1 MAWRGPRRVL
11 VALRPSAVDSLG
23 LAEAARRSVAEA
35 AREAGWSF
43 RFTEDLRGGRL
54 PSAVE
59 TAAFRILQEALANAA
74 RHADSHRLD
83 VVLGR
88 RAEWLYL
95 EVRDDGVGF
104 APVVD
109 AATGRGLGLGFAR

>member
-1 MAWRGPRRVL
+1 MPDAPGRDPRRGVG
-11 VALRPSAVDSLG
+11 VRPERRPCADG
-23 LAEAARRSVAEA
+23 LAEA